1 MIGGNLSS
9 GIRLFKKTGPGAK
22 KFVCLFVRV
31 ITIHQPA
38 LHVSAAAP
46 NQYTTPGPK
55 VIKEAWNYQHDS
67 DSRTEKNDQRKKMNK
82 SRARVLAQRLF
93 YYRNRS

>member
-1 MIGGNLSS
+1 MGVSPL
-9 GIRLFKKTGPGAK
+9 L
-22 KFVCLFVRV
+22 FVCLFVRV

-55 VIKEAWNYQHDS
+55 VIKEAWDYQHDS

-93 YYRNRS
+93 TTATVHDAITPKVFGY